1 MTLYR
6 LSCLLSLL
14 PFAVGYVKLGKHIVK
29 YTEDKLKYILN
40 REDRPSM
47 LLEIFSPTCPACEA
61 FAPHMSN
68 AAERIKREAP
78 DIKVIAVDGTA
89 AESIMKELGTQEFPS
104 VFYLGS
110 DKTKARMEF
119 KEANS
124 ADAIVSWTLRVSA
137 PTIQNISTD
146 SELPTLD
153 PTSLPHLVLRSPS
166 MVPAFAS
173 LAQDHKLTFRAF
185 WIQAEVSPAVS
196 QILHAGQDAHNFT
209 WTDPRAD
216 SLDDDGELFEAFV
229 KDNMLPAVIMI
240 SDAKKVNRILDRL
253 ESDAQL
259 LWLVLNSTDQASP
272 GSERS
277 CGSDE
282 LACSAAG
289 PSVAAD
295 ASADALQRA
304 FAPHKRMF
312 QRAIATAREKKK
324 VYGLYIDIAKWPDWV
339 EKELYAWTAPVLVAQ
354 RFRHG
359 PRYFFADH
367 GLPANA
373 RQLTEW
379 YSGLLSRT
387 PRQMSE
393 RPQATPSG
401 KLWRKFVNLG
411 LEDALRAQPA
421 TLLYTFKSP
430 DSLSQE
436 QEVIDLEDEMEAL
449 DTLAAWLSENCE
461 RPPLL
466 GALDV
471 RRNEVPL
478 SLYAAASIGGLTAP
492 NLYLIESDEG
502 KPSMGVRW
510 AGEVSEFV
518 DRTVRAQD
526 DQLAQRESALTK
538 DFRGVI
544 QWILAKARLL
554 PSLKMPSNPDLSKF
568 GTVSTARVIDLESEA
583 SLQEL
588 LHKNVSGFVEFFSPS
603 CGACKK
609 FAPVYESAARK
620 AQASE
625 ADHAFARIDC
635 STTLGEQCCNMH
647 NIEAYPSVFFMH
659 GGRLEKYPGGSKRKD
674 LLEYLAVMTE
684 PVAVD
689 VASEEEAWAI
699 VKSKQK
705 PVIFWRGGSTANYT
719 IVQEVAMDWRQ
730 HARLAKL
737 HTPDDAAGLALLWPG
752 TARKISVYQPYESD
766 EPYSSDSLGIWLA
779 EQFVKSEP
787 PPATQPE
794 LVKTVVGMTFRDMV
808 FGPLDQGQHVM
819 LEVYAPWCGHCKKL
833 APEYERFARKMADEG
848 RTIVVAKLNGDANG
862 IPYGGFEYTGYP
874 TIFYL
879 APGSADIVKLSER
892 TAEDLHN
899 FVRKNRVP
907 TKPKAE
913 DKEVNPKVGMDKML
927 ENFRSED
934 IPVQQTSPVLTVVLK
949 NFIETVF
956 NDIRHCI
963 LMLYAKGCP
972 HCQNMMPLLDSFA
985 SVVAHRE
992 DLSVAKMDGQAN
1004 DLPISGFEVK
1014 GYPTLFFIEA
1024 GQKEPAK
1031 SFIGSNA
1038 LSQMQQY
1045 LGSKGLLS
1053 RSALKTEL

>member
-1 MTLYR
+1 
-6 LSCLLSLL
+6 
-14 PFAVGYVKLGKHIVK
+14 
-29 YTEDKLKYILN
+29 
-40 REDRPSM
+40 
-47 LLEIFSPTCPACEA
+47 
-61 FAPHMSN
+61 
-68 AAERIKREAP
+68 
-78 DIKVIAVDGTA
+78 
-89 AESIMKELGTQEFPS
+89 
-104 VFYLGS
+104 
-110 DKTKARMEF
+110 
-119 KEANS
+119 
-124 ADAIVSWTLRVSA
+124 
-137 PTIQNISTD
+137 
-146 SELPTLD
+146 
-153 PTSLPHLVLRSPS
+153 
-166 MVPAFAS
+166 
-173 LAQDHKLTFRAF
+173 
-185 WIQAEVSPAVS
+185 
-196 QILHAGQDAHNFT
+196 
-209 WTDPRAD
+209 
-216 SLDDDGELFEAFV
+216 
-229 KDNMLPAVIMI
+229 
-240 SDAKKVNRILDRL
+240 
-253 ESDAQL
+253 
-259 LWLVLNSTDQASP
+259 
-272 GSERS
+272 
-277 CGSDE
+277 
-282 LACSAAG
+282 
-289 PSVAAD
+289 
-295 ASADALQRA
+295 
-304 FAPHKRMF
+304 
-312 QRAIATAREKKK
+312 
-324 VYGLYIDIAKWPDWV
+324 
-339 EKELYAWTAPVLVAQ
+339 
-354 RFRHG
+354 
-359 PRYFFADH
+359 
-367 GLPANA
+367 
-373 RQLTEW
+373 
-379 YSGLLSRT
+379 
-387 PRQMSE
+387 
-393 RPQATPSG
+393 
-401 KLWRKFVNLG
+401 
-411 LEDALRAQPA
+411 
-421 TLLYTFKSP
+421 
-430 DSLSQE
+430 
-436 QEVIDLEDEMEAL
+436 
-449 DTLAAWLSENCE
+449 
-461 RPPLL
+461 
-466 GALDV
+466 
-471 RRNEVPL
+471 
-478 SLYAAASIGGLTAP
+478 
-492 NLYLIESDEG
+492 
-502 KPSMGVRW
+502 
-510 AGEVSEFV
+510 
-518 DRTVRAQD
+518 
-526 DQLAQRESALTK
+526 
-538 DFRGVI
+538 
-544 QWILAKARLL
+544 
-554 PSLKMPSNPDLSKF
+554 
-568 GTVSTARVIDLESEA
+568 
-583 SLQEL
+583 
-588 LHKNVSGFVEFFSPS
+588 
-603 CGACKK
+603 
-609 FAPVYESAARK
+609 
-620 AQASE
+620 
-625 ADHAFARIDC
+625 
-635 STTLGEQCCNMH
+635 MH